1 MTDKSIFEQ
10 KEMPK
15 KTLSVKISKDIFD
28 QLEDIKI
35 RLNNKDDLN
44 FPTAKLIEDAL
55 SKAIKKGNKE
65 LDTLEKTT
73 TANE

>member
-1 MTDKSIFEQ
+1 MTDKS
-10 KEMPK
+10 
-15 KTLSVKISKDIFD
+15 IFD

>member
-1 MTDKSIFEQ
+1 MPEKSIFEQ

-15 KTLSVKISKDIFD
+15 KTLSIKISKDIYD

-35 RLNNKDDLN
+35 RLHNEDDLN
-44 FPTAKLIEDAL
+44 FPTAKIIEEAL

-73 TANE
+73 TVNE

>member
-15 KTLSVKISKDIFD
+15 KTLSVKISKDIFN